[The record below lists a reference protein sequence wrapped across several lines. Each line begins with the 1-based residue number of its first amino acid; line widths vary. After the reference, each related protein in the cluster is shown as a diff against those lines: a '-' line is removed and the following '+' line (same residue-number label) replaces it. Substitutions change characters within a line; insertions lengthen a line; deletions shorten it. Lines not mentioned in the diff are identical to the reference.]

1 VVLLVVWIAVVV
13 VAAVVLG
20 GLLLSLR
27 GARQRL
33 QRELDGL
40 QQDLAPALEEVAR
53 TRARAAEV
61 TRSGAAPDAAGPSA
75 GPGRGT
81 PAA

>member
-1 VVLLVVWIAVVV
+1 VVLLVVWIALAV

-27 GARQRL
+27 GAQKRL
-33 QRELDGL
+33 QREVTGL
-40 QQDLAPALEEVAR
+40 QQDLAPTLEQVAR

-61 TRSGAAPDAAGPSA
+61 TRPSA
-75 GPGRGT
+75 
-81 PAA
+81 

>member
-1 VVLLVVWIAVVV
+1 VVLLVVWIVLAV

-27 GARQRL
+27 GAQKRL
-33 QRELDGL
+33 QREVTGL
-40 QQDLAPALEEVAR
+40 QEDLAPTLADVAR

-61 TRSGAAPDAAGPSA
+61 TR
-75 GPGRGT
+75 
-81 PAA
+81 PAAQS

>member
-1 VVLLVVWIAVVV
+1 VVLLVVWIALAV

-27 GARQRL
+27 GAQQRL
-33 QRELDGL
+33 HREVTGL
-40 QQDLAPALEEVAR
+40 QQDLAPTLAEVSD
-53 TRARAAEV
+53 TRARAAG
-61 TRSGAAPDAAGPSA
+61 RRAGAEG
-75 GPGRGT
+75 

>member
-1 VVLLVVWIAVVV
+1 VVLLIVWVALLV

-27 GARQRL
+27 GAGQRL
-33 QRELDGL
+33 QRELAGL
-40 QQDLAPALEEVAR
+40 QQDLAPTLEAVAR

-61 TRSGAAPDAAGPSA
+61 TG
-75 GPGRGT
+75 
-81 PAA
+81 PAARG

>member
-27 GARQRL
+27 GAQRRL
-33 QRELDGL
+33 QQELTGL
-40 QQDLAPALEEVAR
+40 QGDLAPTLAEVAR
-53 TRARAAEV
+53 TRERAAGV
-61 TRSGAAPDAAGPSA
+61 PAARPGP
-75 GPGRGT
+75 GT

>member
-1 VVLLVVWIAVVV
+1 MVLLVVWIALAV

-27 GARQRL
+27 GAQQRL
-33 QRELDGL
+33 QREVTGL
-40 QQDLAPALEEVAR
+40 HQDLAPTLAEVAR

-61 TRSGAAPDAAGPSA
+61 TGSGS
-75 GPGRGT
+75 

>member
-1 VVLLVVWIAVVV
+1 MVWLVVWIVLVV

-27 GARQRL
+27 GAQQRL
-33 QRELDGL
+33 HREVAGL
-40 QQDLAPALEEVAR
+40 QEDLAPTMAAVAE
-53 TRARAAEV
+53 TRARAAH
-61 TRSGAAPDAAGPSA
+61 RAPVPQE
-75 GPGRGT
+75 